1 MTIALV
7 VAEEAERQLGAI
19 TTLPEAVRVREEA
32 EALRRLTRRA
42 QKSLTLRSKLAFV
55 GVLAEHRAGMLLAAL
70 ERTPGARTDL
80 EPPDSVSGGS
90 PYRRALAECSLN
102 ERTAERWQHL
112 ARWLDEQGIQDAY
125 ASCTEAGEEFTRSAA
140 YDLADWERY
149 EDAVRRNV
157 GSGSIASNEPTRF
170 STGRNWVRPLPRR
183 TTLPIEYDRAE
194 DCKRAARQLD
204 HFAYA
209 HHTGRAGALQMLLA
223 RYAERVDRDGT

>member
-1 MTIALV
+1 VTTALV

-42 QKSLTLRSKLAFV
+42 QKSLTLRSKLALV

-90 PYRRALAECSLN
+90 PYRCALAECSLN
-102 ERTAERWQHL
+102 ERTAERWQYL

-149 EDAVRRNV
+149 EDARRHNV
-157 GSGSIASNEPTRF
+157 MSGNIVSNEPTRF
-170 STGRNWVRPLPRR
+170 SAGRNWLRPLPRR
-183 TTLPIEYDRAE
+183 TTLLIEYDRAD
-194 DCKRAARQLD
+194 DCRRAVQQLD
-204 HFAYA
+204 RFAYA